1 MESEEG
7 PLFRPLSHEDAAA
20 LSQTNSFEK
29 YLGDQE
35 AGRRWVLVA
44 QAGAEV
50 AGYVTLLWAA
60 DDPVLRDQAV
70 PEISDLSVFPEF
82 RRRGIGSAL
91 LDAAEAEAATRSHVV
106 GLNMGLH
113 SGYGPA
119 QRLYARR
126 GYVPDGS
133 GVVIEG
139 VTVPEGAT
147 IRLDDQPVVTLRLT
161 KALYLDPQGAVSH
174 LPPHD
179 SLDPQG

>member
-1 MESEEG
+1 MSPLSVIGHQQNTFSRTNEVTGGRKLGSGEETF
-7 PLFRPLSHEDAAA
+7 FRPLSHDHAAA
-20 LSQTNSFEK
+20 ISSQTNSFEK
-29 YLGDQE
+29 YLQDQE

-106 GLNMGLH
+106 
-113 SGYGPA
+113 
-119 QRLYARR
+119 
-126 GYVPDGS
+126 
-133 GVVIEG
+133 
-139 VTVPEGAT
+139 
-147 IRLDDQPVVTLRLT
+147 
-161 KALYLDPQGAVSH
+161 
-174 LPPHD
+174 
-179 SLDPQG
+179 

>member
-1 MESEEG
+1 M
-7 PLFRPLSHEDAAA
+7 LRPLAREDAVAVSA
-20 LSQTNSFEK
+20 HTDSFET
-29 YLGDQE
+29 YLQDQH
-35 AGRRWVLVA
+35 AGRRWVRVA
-44 QAGAEV
+44 QAGTEV

-60 DDPVLRDQAV
+60 DDPVLREEGI

-91 LDAAEAEAATRSHVV
+91 LDAAEAEAATRGSAV

-113 SGYGPA
+113 SGYGSA

-133 GVVIEG
+133 GAVIEG

-147 IRLDDQPVVTLRLT
+147 IRLDDNPQLAGDRLVTERDSPTEDPLT
-161 KALYLDPQGAVSH
+161 
-174 LPPHD
+174 PHR
-179 SLDPQG
+179 